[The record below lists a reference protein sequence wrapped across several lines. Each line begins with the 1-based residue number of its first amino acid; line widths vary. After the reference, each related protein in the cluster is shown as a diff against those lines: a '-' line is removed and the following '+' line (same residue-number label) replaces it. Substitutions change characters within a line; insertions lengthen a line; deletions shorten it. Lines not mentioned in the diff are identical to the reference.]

1 MTPFRFKQF
10 AIQQDRCAMKVG
22 TDGIL
27 LGAWALAQTPT
38 HILDIGTGTGLIAL
52 MLAQRFPNANVHAV
66 EFEPSACQQAA
77 ENFANSPW
85 ASRLQAPCADISDW
99 SRLPN
104 HSGKYSLIVS
114 NPPWF
119 VDSLKPPLES
129 RALAR
134 HTPSL
139 SSADLISAV
148 RRLITPGGD
157 FCIILPA
164 EQRDAFV
171 GLASQGDLHCSRCC
185 HVLPNAGKPAKRVL
199 LQFCPSPPS
208 SSYERSVLIVES
220 ETRHAYSAEFMQ
232 LTRDFYL
239 RF

>member
-1 MTPFRFKQF
+1 
-10 AIQQDRCAMKVG
+10 MKVG

-52 MLAQRFPNANVHAV
+52 MLAQRFPIANVDAV

-85 ASRLQAPCADISDW
+85 ATRLQALCADISDW

-171 GLASQGDLHCSRCC
+171 GCKRKGLSNRDKPWHQLRTALCSAVAAEHDPDL
-185 HVLPNAGKPAKRVL
+185 PQP
-199 LQFCPSPPS
+199 
-208 SSYERSVLIVES
+208 
-220 ETRHAYSAEFMQ
+220 
-232 LTRDFYL
+232 
-239 RF
+239 